1 MGRWTPR
8 VHARVV
14 PGPGSTLEL
23 PGGVGWFQIVT
34 NYSIFGG
41 QRQSVSKLN
50 NFFCPHSNPFLETRS
65 RPTAARFPSNPIV
78 DVPKKLI
85 SAECNLSSVVADC
98 SWLRFFGKR
107 LCRFRDFFFVIFR

>member
-14 PGPGSTLEL
+14 RGSGSTLEL

-50 NFFCPHSNPFLETRS
+50 NFFSILTATRS
-65 RPTAARFPSNPIV
+65 SKLVPGLLLLLLLLGFQVIQLLPS
-78 DVPKKLI
+78 PK
-85 SAECNLSSVVADC
+85 N
-98 SWLRFFGKR
+98 
-107 LCRFRDFFFVIFR
+107 